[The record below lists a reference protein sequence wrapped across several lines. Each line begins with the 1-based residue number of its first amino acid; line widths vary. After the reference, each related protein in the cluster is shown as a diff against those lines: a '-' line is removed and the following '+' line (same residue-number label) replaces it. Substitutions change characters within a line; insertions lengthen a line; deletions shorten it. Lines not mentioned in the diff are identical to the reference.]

1 MTADSDQPITDLPDV
16 DQPYVDPQSLAD
28 RDLHVYEAIVTL
40 EYLGR
45 PVTRSEIAGA
55 AGLDGPELDGLLG
68 DLTKRH
74 LLVQSPG
81 SGEPA
86 FAPAQRGWS
95 AVPGEAA
102 GPQRLT

>member
-1 MTADSDQPITDLPDV
+1 MTADSNLPV
-16 DQPYVDPQSLAD
+16 SDQPYVDPQSLED
-28 RDLHVYEAIVTL
+28 RDMHVYEAIVTL

-45 PVTRSEIAGA
+45 PVTRSEIATA
-55 AGLDGPELDGLLG
+55 AGLDGAELDGRLRS
-68 DLTKRH
+68 LTERH

-95 AVPGEAA
+95 AVPDQAE
-102 GPQRLT
+102 GPQRLS

>member
-1 MTADSDQPITDLPDV
+1 MTAESDQPITDLPDA

-28 RDLHVYEAIVTL
+28 RDMHVYEAIVTL

-45 PVTRSEIAGA
+45 PVTTSEIAAA
-55 AGLDGPELDGLLG
+55 AGVSGPELDGLLG
-68 DLTKRH
+68 DLTSRH
-74 LLVQSPG
+74 LLVRSEE

-86 FAPAQRGWS
+86 FAPAQRAWS
-95 AVPGEAA
+95 AVPGEAQ